1 MNQIVEGPLTLQP
14 AQTQVRSSAPVSQQL
29 VSEAHRAPAPG
40 SISLRAGLEV
50 DDGPVRT
57 VRPETEH
64 LLLGPPAA
72 AAAARRQ
79 QLELPGAFNE
89 HTGSSERRGRLDAD
103 RGAPGGGQVGLQ
115 DHPESL
121 ARVDPPDRALSAA
134 QPHLEDDP
142 GVDSSC
148 KTAGSQAESTE
159 ETTSTAVTN
168 NRCYDSVQQ
177 IITES
182 F

>member
-1 MNQIVEGPLTLQP
+1 MELECIRVVEGPLTLQP
-14 AQTQVRSSAPVSQQL
+14 ALTQARSSAPVSQQL
-29 VSEAHRAPAPG
+29 VSEAHRASAPG

-72 AAAARRQ
+72 AAAGHQ

-89 HTGSSERRGRLDAD
+89 HAGSSERRGRLDAHG
-103 RGAPGGGQVGLQ
+103 GAPGGGQVGLQ

-121 ARVDPPDRALSAA
+121 ARVDPPDRALRAA

-148 KTAGSQAESTE
+148 KTAENTE
-159 ETTSTAVTN
+159 EITLTTATN
-168 NRCYDSVQQ
+168 NCY
-177 IITES
+177 
-182 F
+182 

>member
-1 MNQIVEGPLTLQP
+1 MYQIVEGPLTLQP
-14 AQTQVRSSAPVSQQL
+14 ALTQVRSSAPVSQQL
-29 VSEAHRAPAPG
+29 VSETHRASAPG

-64 LLLGPPAA
+64 LLFGPL

-89 HTGSSERRGRLDAD
+89 HAGSSERRGRLDAD

-121 ARVDPPDRALSAA
+121 ARVDPPHRALSAA

-142 GVDSSC
+142 GVDSSR
-148 KTAGSQAESTE
+148 KTAGPGGEHRGNH
-159 ETTSTAVTN
+159 N
-168 NRCYDSVQQ
+168 NYCHK
-177 IITES
+177 
-182 F
+182 